1 MLDHDV
7 LVRVSEEHI
16 EACSLGPVAQTLETT
31 LDEGLAT
38 ELCGRLVLHLE
49 DFGDDPVML
58 ASVPAVVRWFMALDE
73 TYPFLMYFL
82 SPEEYP
88 RYCAMFVPAMPDGH
102 ALRFDREEL
111 KTFITRRA
119 ESIAEFCASV
129 GLDSR
134 DSLTGL
140 SRFFNLDLPV
150 DSIAAEHEA
159 ALTGEYLPL
168 GTGVTDAPPP
178 PQQAGFPA
186 DWPFTPQKLSSP
198 LLQETFAQANI
209 WPLRDISDEPVL
221 FAAVDDPLGAY
232 RAPMEINLVLQ
243 DTQHFPLV
251 LLYLYIHDNADEPLL
266 FTFPFNIDDDEH
278 RRWLGKLGELSSL
291 MTNILF
297 RVADGD
303 LYWAYTVPIII
314 GETLAEKSR
323 AILGEAEAR
332 RQMIP
337 EEYRDFASAI
347 NDYRELLQRD
357 QELDQAHR
365 QAAPQP
371 ADEEPSPEAPQPPHT
386 PQDDSPQDIVFD
398 DVDDDQIPD
407 HDTLPGKP
415 EGDTLP
421 EDRTI
426 DAEIVPD
433 DTMTQVPPTGQV
445 KSPFDKNDS
454 VVLPEQIQRIE
465 RALSRPSIKPDI
477 PVTESLAIAPAK
489 VKKIA
494 RPAAGAT
501 GGADCVDDAVERLS
515 RKLIILE
522 SRLEQKIRENKK
534 LKQENEALQNLLH
547 ENERDHML
555 LDKTS
560 WWKRKRK
567 PATDP
572 GDD

>member
-31 LDEGLAT
+31 MDQGLAID
-38 ELCGRLVLHLE
+38 LCGRLVLQLE
-49 DFGDDPVML
+49 DFEDDPVML
-58 ASVPAVVRWFMALDE
+58 ASIPGVVRWFMALDE

-82 SPEEYP
+82 SAEEYP

-102 ALRFDREEL
+102 ALRFDRDEL

-119 ESIAEFCASV
+119 EKIAEFCASV

-134 DSLTGL
+134 ESLTGL
-140 SRFFNLDLPV
+140 ARFFNLDLPV
-150 DSIAAEHEA
+150 DRIAAEYEA
-159 ALTGEYLPL
+159 ALTGEYLSL
-168 GTGVTDAPPP
+168 GAGVANEPPP
-178 PQQAGFPA
+178 SPHQAGFPP

-251 LLYLYIHDNADEPLL
+251 LLYLYIHDNPDEPLL

-297 RVADGD
+297 RVAGGD

-314 GETLAEKSR
+314 GDTLAEKSR
-323 AILGEAEAR
+323 AVLDEAETR

-347 NDYRELLQRD
+347 NDYRELLERD
-357 QELDQAHR
+357 RELDQAHR
-365 QAAPQP
+365 QVPPQPDEDEAAVAAPDRTGQP
-371 ADEEPSPEAPQPPHT
+371 DTLE
-386 PQDDSPQDIVFD
+386 DIVFGEDED
-398 DVDDDQIPD
+398 DETSEDI
-407 HDTLPGKP
+407 TLTRESG
-415 EGDTLP
+415 GDTLP
-421 EDRTI
+421 QDRTI
-426 DAEIVPD
+426 DADMVPD
-433 DTMTQVPPTGQV
+433 DAMIQVPPTGQV
-445 KSPFDKNDS
+445 KSPYDKSDS

-465 RALSRPSIKPDI
+465 RALSRPSIKPEI

-489 VKKIA
+489 VKKMA
-494 RPAAGAT
+494 RPAAEAT

-534 LKQENEALQNLLH
+534 LKQENETLQNMLH

-567 PATDP
+567 PATDMS
-572 GDD
+572 DD